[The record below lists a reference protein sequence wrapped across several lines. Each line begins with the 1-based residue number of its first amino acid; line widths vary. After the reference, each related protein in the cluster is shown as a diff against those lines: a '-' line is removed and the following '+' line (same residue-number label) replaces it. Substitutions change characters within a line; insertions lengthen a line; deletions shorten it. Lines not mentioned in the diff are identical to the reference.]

1 MTLPTQLDPAS
12 EAYAASR
19 AAMIAALE
27 EISAATEDALG
38 GGGPRYVGRHLHR
51 GRLLVRDRINRLLDR
66 YAPFLEL
73 SALAGWGTGDVVGAS
88 VVTGIGQVSGVECM
102 IIANDPTVR
111 GGSMN
116 PSTVA
121 KIRRALDIAH
131 RTRLP
136 TIQLVESGGADLPRQ
151 ADIFVPGGEIFKQIS
166 RLSAARIPTVAIVF
180 GSSTA
185 GGAYV
190 PGMSDYIVMVASQA
204 RVYLGGP
211 PLVKMAIDEDAD
223 EEQLGGAE
231 MHSRISGVSDYL
243 ARDEEH
249 ALSLGRAIV
258 ANLGWRKLGPPPRP
272 DAPAPRY
279 PAEELL
285 GVVPADAKRPFDIR
299 EVIARVVDGSQ
310 FEEFKPDYG
319 SMLVTGWAQLV
330 GYPIGII
337 ANNGI
342 LFSEEA
348 QKGTHF
354 IQLANQLSR
363 PLLFIQNITGFMVG
377 TRYEQGGI
385 IKHGAQLINAVSN
398 STVPHLTLMVGA
410 SYGAGNYAMSGRAF
424 DPRFVFTWPTHRIAV
439 MGGRQLAGVLSIVRR
454 AAASQQGLPFDERA
468 DADLR
473 AATEDQIDTEST
485 ALFATGRL
493 WDDGVI
499 DPRDTRIV
507 LGLALSAVHS
517 APVEGSASYAVF
529 RM

>member
-1 MTLPTQLDPAS
+1 
-12 EAYAASR
+12 
-19 AAMIAALE
+19 
-27 EISAATEDALG
+27 
-38 GGGPRYVGRHLHR
+38 
-51 GRLLVRDRINRLLDR
+51 
-66 YAPFLEL
+66 
-73 SALAGWGTGDVVGAS
+73 
-88 VVTGIGQVSGVECM
+88 
-102 IIANDPTVR
+102 
-111 GGSMN
+111 
-116 PSTVA
+116 
-121 KIRRALDIAH
+121 
-131 RTRLP
+131 
-136 TIQLVESGGADLPRQ
+136 
-151 ADIFVPGGEIFKQIS
+151 
-166 RLSAARIPTVAIVF
+166 
-180 GSSTA
+180 
-185 GGAYV
+185 
-190 PGMSDYIVMVASQA
+190 
-204 RVYLGGP
+204 
-211 PLVKMAIDEDAD
+211 
-223 EEQLGGAE
+223 

-258 ANLGWRKLGPPPRP
+258 ANLGWRKLGPAPRP

-398 STVPHLTLMVGA
+398 SAVPHLTLMVGA

-517 APVEGSASYAVF
+517 APVEGSAGYAVF
-529 RM
+529 RT